1 MEQITVFFRVCSMS
15 FCSQLV
21 PRQRWIQFARSM
33 NYDADQNGANEEY
46 HFPLPII
53 YCLSVYLKH
62 LSRILFA
69 MLDNIAVAQAATAAA
84 AAIPNA

>member
-1 MEQITVFFRVCSMS
+1 MDTFSLFRSH
-15 FCSQLV
+15 
-21 PRQRWIQFARSM
+21 PM

-69 MLDNIAVAQAATAAA
+69 MLDNIACAAVRFQMLL
-84 AAIPNA
+84 

>member
-1 MEQITVFFRVCSMS
+1 
-15 FCSQLV
+15 
-21 PRQRWIQFARSM
+21 M

-69 MLDNIAVAQAATAAA
+69 MLDNIARAATAAT
-84 AAIPNA
+84 AIPNA